1 MNIKNKFGNKFRRLT
16 TQKYINLYRPTS
28 YPFVSG
34 DSFRKKADHVFDEGK
49 TLNPSKVKKND
60 IVFLKTELK
69 EIFFNYYHKNISNKY
84 ILVCHNSD
92 DSFNE
97 SDFRFIDT
105 KIIHCFAQKLNMPM
119 NDLISPIPSGL
130 ENKRFRNN
138 GKVKNFQLVK
148 KEKNLKTRNILCSF
162 NVHTNY
168 PERKYLKDII
178 QSNQDFDIKNFTDNF
193 EYLRELSKYKYNL
206 CPEGNNF
213 ESHRIWESLVFGTRP
228 IVLSNFVNNNFL
240 KLGVPLLILD
250 SWDELLDLDINHQ
263 NNQSLSNLN
272 QDYYKFTQFNYW
284 WNKILE
290 KKI

>member
-148 KEKNLKTRNILCSF
+148 I
-162 NVHTNY
+162 H
-168 PERKYLKDII
+168 
-178 QSNQDFDIKNFTDNF
+178 
-193 EYLRELSKYKYNL
+193 
-206 CPEGNNF
+206 
-213 ESHRIWESLVFGTRP
+213 
-228 IVLSNFVNNNFL
+228 
-240 KLGVPLLILD
+240 
-250 SWDELLDLDINHQ
+250 
-263 NNQSLSNLN
+263 
-272 QDYYKFTQFNYW
+272 
-284 WNKILE
+284 
-290 KKI
+290 

>member
-1 MNIKNKFGNKFRRLT
+1 M
-16 TQKYINLYRPTS
+16 
-28 YPFVSG
+28 SG
-34 DSFRKKADHVFDEGK
+34 DSFRNKADHIFDEGK

-69 EIFFNYYHKNISNKY
+69 EIFFNYYHKKISNSY
-84 ILVCHNSD
+84 ILICHNSD

-97 SDFRFIDT
+97 SDFQFIDS

-119 NDLISPIPSGL
+119 NNLISPIPSGL

-138 GKVKNFQLVK
+138 GKVENFQIVK

-178 QSNQDFDIKNFTDNF
+178 QSNQGFDVINFTDTL

-240 KLGVPLLILD
+240 KLGVPLLIID
-250 SWDELLDLDINHQ
+250 SWDELLDLDTNLQ
-263 NNQSLSNLN
+263 NNQVLSNLN